1 MRTRMLLLV
10 LGAIAA
16 FLLISGPALAHH
28 SMTMYD
34 RGHETSFKATIV
46 DFDWAN
52 PHSQITFTAAD
63 DHGNTVKWIAEG
75 PGPNRLVNRGWS
87 KDSLK
92 PGDQVT
98 VVGNRNK
105 NGTPTM
111 RFEKVIF
118 ANGRELVAFPSG
130 Y

>member
-1 MRTRMLLLV
+1 MRTKALLLS
-10 LGAIAA
+10 GAMAA
-16 FLLISGPALAHH
+16 SLLICGPLFAHH

-34 RGHETSFKATIV
+34 RDHETTFKATIV

-52 PHSQITFTAAD
+52 PHSQITFTSAD

-75 PGPNRLVNRGWS
+75 PGPNRLSNRGWS

-111 RFEKVIF
+111 RFEKVIL
-118 ANGRELVAFPSG
+118 ANGHELEAFPR
-130 Y
+130 YF

>member
-1 MRTRMLLLV
+1 MKTRTFLLL
-10 LGAIAA
+10 GAMAA
-16 FLLISGPALAHH
+16 SLLVCGPVFAHH

-34 RGHETSFKATIV
+34 RNHETTFKATIV

-63 DHGNTVKWIAEG
+63 DRGNTVKWIAEG
-75 PGPNRLVNRGWS
+75 PGPNRLANRGWS

-111 RFEKVIF
+111 RFEKVIL
-118 ANGRELVAFPSG
+118 ANGRELVAFPR
-130 Y
+130 YF

>member
-1 MRTRMLLLV
+1 
-10 LGAIAA
+10 
-16 FLLISGPALAHH
+16 
-28 SMTMYD
+28 MTMYD
-34 RGHETSFKATIV
+34 RDHETTFKATIV

-52 PHSQITFTAAD
+52 PHSQITFNATD

-75 PGPNRLVNRGWS
+75 PGPNRLANRGWN

-111 RFEKVIF
+111 RFE
-118 ANGRELVAFPSG
+118 R
-130 Y
+130 

>member
-1 MRTRMLLLV
+1 MRTKTLLL

-16 FLLISGPALAHH
+16 SLLLCGPAFAHH

-34 RGHETSFKATIV
+34 RDHETTFKATIV

-52 PHSQITFTAAD
+52 PHSQITFNATD

-75 PGPNRLVNRGWS
+75 PGPNRLANRGWN

-111 RFEKVIF
+111 RFEKVIL
-118 ANGRELVAFPSG
+118 ANGRELVAFPRG

>member
-1 MRTRMLLLV
+1 MLRVRTLLL
-10 LGAIAA
+10 LGAMAA
-16 FLLISGPALAHH
+16 ALLISRPAFAHH

-34 RGHETSFKATIV
+34 RDHETTFKATIV

-75 PGPNRLVNRGWS
+75 PGPNRLANRGWS

-92 PGDQVT
+92 PGDEVT

-111 RFEKVIF
+111 RFEKVIL
-118 ANGRELVAFPSG
+118 ANGRELVAFPRG

>member
-1 MRTRMLLLV
+1 MKTKTLLL
-10 LGAIAA
+10 LGTIAA
-16 FLLISGPALAHH
+16 SLLVSSPAFAHH

-34 RGHETSFKATIV
+34 RDHETTFKATIV

-52 PHSQITFTAAD
+52 PHSQITFNATD

-75 PGPNRLVNRGWS
+75 PGPNRLANRGWN

-111 RFEKVIF
+111 RFEKVIL
-118 ANGRELVAFPSG
+118 ANGRELVAFPRG